1 MDFEMSE
8 LGVKLTPAY
17 VDAVGLDEKIE
28 LAEQVLNELD
38 ALEVDAHT
46 EKYAKAKRAEVNKF
60 IKALSAERIAKEKI
74 VLGNWEETKTKIK
87 DLEKRSKATSD
98 GLKDGL
104 NKLEEDRKNNKRE
117 MVNAEITKLAEQFNI
132 EPDLI
137 AFDERWLNASYS
149 WVAMQDEIAGQAEKI
164 VSDRERMAMQ
174 IELLEGHAEKLDVE
188 PSGYIGMLTNG
199 IEMSVVRA
207 QMKTDAR
214 ARELRLEAQKEREA
228 QQAKEHA
235 ERMEKAQKVGNKM
248 VDVDSGEV
256 IEPMKP
262 TATNYLFKLSMTP
275 TQYEQMKANFK
286 KWGIYVNDKQV

>member
-1 MDFEMSE
+1 MEFEMSE
-8 LGVKLTPAY
+8 LGVKLTPAH
-17 VDAVGLDEKIE
+17 VDSVGLDEKIA
-28 LAEQVLNELD
+28 LAEKVLDELD
-38 ALEVDAHT
+38 ALEVDEHT
-46 EKYAKAKRAEVNKF
+46 KKYAKKKKAEVNKF
-60 IKALSAERIAKEKI
+60 VKALADERIAKEKL

-87 DLEKRSKATSD
+87 DLEKRSKTTSD
-98 GLKDGL
+98 GLKAGL
-104 NKLEEDRKNNKRE
+104 DKLEEDRENGKRK
-117 MVNAEITKLAEQFNI
+117 MVNAEIVKLAEQFNI
-132 EPDLI
+132 ESDLI
-137 AFDERWLNASYS
+137 VLDERWLNESYS
-149 WVAMQDEIAGQAEKI
+149 WVAMQDEIAGQVEKI

-174 IELLEGHAEKLDVE
+174 IELLESYAEKLDVE

-199 IEMSVVRA
+199 IKMSVVRA

-228 QQAKEHA
+228 QQVKEHA

-262 TATNYLFKLSMTP
+262 TTTNYLFKLSMTP